1 MTQNFCLPLSC
12 FFRFFLPPISNMYF
26 FSPWKHITYSYSQK
40 SLSNSLSRSH
50 YSPTYLKSSKP
61 TLKKKKKF
69 PVPPIITTQSWT
81 NILCFFCLE
90 PLLSIERIRCIPK
103 KKKKREFCRTKLE
116 GKKKLFLIKIV
127 NYLENKNKK
136 TFLPLVLELLHI
148 YYIRKQIFAA
158 VIFFCH
164 LYTHTTTTTTLHLY
178 SKNNFF
184 CISRYYMRLVI
195 SLKAVFLTKAKI
207 PYLKIE
213 I

>member
-1 MTQNFCLPLSC
+1 MKTHHLQLLSKV
-12 FFRFFLPPISNMYF
+12 LI
-26 FSPWKHITYSYSQK
+26 QL
-40 SLSNSLSRSH
+40 SLSLSLLSYIFEEFKTNLKEKKNFQYPPSSRRS
-50 YSPTYLKSSKP
+50 LE
-61 TLKKKKKF
+61 LIF
-69 PVPPIITTQSWT
+69 CV
-81 NILCFFCLE
+81 FFCLE
-90 PLLSIERIRCIPK
+90 PLLTIERIRCIPK

-164 LYTHTTTTTTLHLY
+164 LYTHTTTTTTTTLHLY